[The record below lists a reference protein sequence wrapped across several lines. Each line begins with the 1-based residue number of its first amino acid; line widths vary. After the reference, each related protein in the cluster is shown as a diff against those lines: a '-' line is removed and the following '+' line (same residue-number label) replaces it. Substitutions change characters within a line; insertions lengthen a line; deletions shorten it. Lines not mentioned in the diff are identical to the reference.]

1 MEPHTDP
8 RETLHARSAD
18 VLIEGDVAVLSF
30 LTAIDDRPY
39 LAISMRVRA
48 LERLQSRIMR
58 ALAASKE
65 TESNREST

>member
-1 MEPHTDP
+1 MKSQ
-8 RETLHARSAD
+8 ETRHARSAD

-30 LTAIDDRPY
+30 LTAIDDRPN

-48 LERLQSRIMR
+48 LERLQSRITR

-65 TESNREST
+65 NESNGELT